1 MQTTTV
7 SVSAGDIYRNGRDRD
22 RNCGGGYSHNTVQ
35 YYDRILNMEQRR
47 AVQRLITQ
55 SGFNPRRSTRRTRT
69 VPIETATIPIDR
81 SRVNQVM
88 STVQPMIVEEV
99 EKISPGADNIQQ
111 VIESVEQLVVINED
125 ADDITGESLI
135 GIEDDEDLASELRD
149 RRAAYR
155 QKLEAV
161 TKADLLDFYRK
172 FFRGIPDM
180 TLGHLKFVY
189 SLYIQLDDSRLNVF
203 MANMR
208 DLFESDTVTTLSIY
222 GPDVVLIDPSIRT
235 VGGIDTLIIAY
246 TNVAELPAEIANMPD
261 INTVILTRNDRLRS
275 IPDKVERL
283 VVYQE

>member
-1 MQTTTV
+1 MDEIEIGTV
-7 SVSAGDIYRNGRDRD
+7 
-22 RNCGGGYSHNTVQ
+22 GGYSHNTVQ

-88 STVQPMIVEEV
+88 STVQPMIIEEV
-99 EKISPGADNIQQ
+99 DEISPGADNIQQ
-111 VIESVEQLVVINED
+111 VIESVEQLVIINED
-125 ADDITGESLI
+125 ADDITGESLT

-155 QKLEAV
+155 QELEAV
-161 TKADLLDFYRK
+161 TKADLVDFYRK

-203 MANMR
+203 MADMR

-235 VGGIDTLIIAY
+235 VGGIDTLIIAD
-246 TNVAELPAEIANMPD
+246 TNVAELPAEIADMAD

-275 IPDKVERL
+275 IPDEVERL

>member
-1 MQTTTV
+1 
-7 SVSAGDIYRNGRDRD
+7 
-22 RNCGGGYSHNTVQ
+22 
-35 YYDRILNMEQRR
+35 MEQRR

-88 STVQPMIVEEV
+88 STVQPMIIEEV
-99 EKISPGADNIQQ
+99 EEISPGADNIQQ
-111 VIESVEQLVVINED
+111 VIESVEQLVIINED

-135 GIEDDEDLASELRD
+135 GIDDDEDLASELRD

-155 QKLEAV
+155 QKLETV

-172 FFRGIPDM
+172 FFNGIPDM

-203 MANMR
+203 MADMR
-208 DLFESDTVTTLSIY
+208 DLFESDTITTLSIY

-235 VGGIDTLIIAY
+235 VGGIDTLIIAD
-246 TNVAELPAEIANMPD
+246 TNVAELPAEIADMAD

-275 IPDKVERL
+275 IPDEVERL

>member
-22 RNCGGGYSHNTVQ
+22 RNCGGYSHNTVQ

-88 STVQPMIVEEV
+88 STVQPVIIEEV
-99 EKISPGADNIQQ
+99 EEISPGADNIQQ
-111 VIESVEQLVVINED
+111 VIESVEQLVINED
-125 ADDITGESLI
+125 ADDITGKSLT

-203 MANMR
+203 MADMR

-235 VGGIDTLIIAY
+235 VGGIDTLIIAD

>member
-22 RNCGGGYSHNTVQ
+22 RNCGGYSHNTVQ

-99 EKISPGADNIQQ
+99 EEISPGADNIQQ
-111 VIESVEQLVVINED
+111 VIESIERLVINED
-125 ADDITGESLI
+125 ADDITDESLM

-155 QKLEAV
+155 QKLETV
-161 TKADLLDFYRK
+161 TKADLVDFYRK

-203 MANMR
+203 MADMR
-208 DLFESDTVTTLSIY
+208 DLFKSDTVTTLSIY

-235 VGGIDTLIIAY
+235 VGGIDTLIIAD

-275 IPDKVERL
+275 IPDEVERL